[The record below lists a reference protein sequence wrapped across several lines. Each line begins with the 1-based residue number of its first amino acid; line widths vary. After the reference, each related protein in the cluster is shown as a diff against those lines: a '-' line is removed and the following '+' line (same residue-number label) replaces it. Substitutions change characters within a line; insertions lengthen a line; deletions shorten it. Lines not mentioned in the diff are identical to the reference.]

1 MNQTGISRTNWLA
14 GCVLLTL
21 LMGAAGCFRP
31 VVYLKNSP
39 KYPVDVFYV
48 NERPNR
54 PFDPIR
60 ELSSTGEVPLNTR
73 QTADHRM
80 VKRGNDMQQ
89 KETLLARMTMDAK
102 KLGADALIDVRY
114 KYYTSQTDNGYQM
127 SGVAVKYRKE
137 YAVEQ

>member
-1 MNQTGISRTNWLA
+1 
-14 GCVLLTL
+14 V
-21 LMGAAGCFRP
+21 GAAGCFRP

-39 KYPVDVFYV
+39 KYPVDVFYF
-48 NERPNR
+48 NERPDR

-60 ELSSTGEVPLNTR
+60 ELNSTGEVPLNDR

-89 KETLLARMTMDAK
+89 KETLLARMTLEAK

-114 KYYTSQTDNGYQM
+114 KYYTSLTENGYQM

>member
-1 MNQTGISRTNWLA
+1 MWAAIVLVA
-14 GCVLLTL
+14 GF
-21 LMGAAGCFRP
+21 MGAAGCFRP

-39 KYPVDVFYV
+39 KYPVDVFYF
-48 NERPNR
+48 NERPDR

-60 ELSSTGEVPLNTR
+60 ELQSEGEGPLNTR

-89 KETLLARMTMDAK
+89 KETLLARLTLEAQ

-114 KYYTSQTDNGYQM
+114 KYYTSITDNGYQM

-137 YAVEQ
+137 YAVEP

>member
-1 MNQTGISRTNWLA
+1 MKQTEIRRGWLA
-14 GCVLLTL
+14 GMVLLTL
-21 LMGAAGCFRP
+21 LLGAAGCFRP

-39 KYPVDVFYV
+39 KYPVDVFYF
-48 NERPNR
+48 NERPDR

-60 ELSSTGEVPLNTR
+60 ELNSAGEVPLNDR
-73 QTADHRM
+73 QMADHRM

-89 KETLLARMTMDAK
+89 KETLLARMTLDAK

-114 KYYTSQTDNGYQM
+114 KYYTSLTDNGYQM
-127 SGVAVKYRKE
+127 SGVAVKYRQE